1 MSQPLRVLIVDDSE
15 YDIALLKHA
24 LRRGGYDFTCE
35 VVDNPDDMRS
45 ALENQSWDV
54 ITSDHAM
61 PRFNA
66 PAALALAKELC
77 PDVPF
82 IIVSGEID
90 INLAVSLLKGGAKDY
105 IQKRELARLVPAI
118 ERDLRE
124 VELQRKHRLEDRAR
138 IAAEELFRQQN
149 EQIKLL
155 YEASQKLNS
164 TLDLGEIYQ
173 VICDFMTRIAP
184 NDGFVISA
192 FDPETQMI
200 TCRAFRADNKW
211 LDVKDFPPIPL
222 EEEGKGTQS
231 FVIRSGQ
238 SLLLNDFQARVKT
251 AQNSY
256 YVDSEKDQVVEA
268 LPPDEE
274 DYTRSALIV
283 PLKVGGIV
291 KGVIQVMSYRLNAY
305 TENQLNLLEA
315 LALHIASAE
324 QNALLYAQMQA
335 ELNDRR
341 QTEKIL
347 RESEDKLR
355 KAQHFA
361 HMGSWTWNIKTDQ
374 LDWSDEMYQIFD
386 VDKATFSGSLPDV
399 IAQAIHP
406 QDRAKVEQSNQLVVN
421 EGKPIPLEYR
431 IVGRDGTVRVVW
443 GEAGELIL
451 DEAGSPAFL
460 SGTVLDITEHKQ
472 AEEQIRRLNA
482 ELEQHVADRTA
493 QLTAANQELEAFSY
507 SVSHDLRA
515 PLRALNGFSEALL
528 DGYSERLDEQGKHYL
543 ARIQEA
549 SRRMGQLINDLL
561 NLSRVGRAEFTRR
574 QVDLSALAR
583 TIAGELQA
591 QSPQRLVEFE
601 IADGMI
607 AEGDGNLLKIVM
619 ENLLD
624 NAYKFTG
631 QRERASIQV
640 GRVEQDGQWIYFV
653 RDNGAGFSMDYAN
666 KLFVAFQR
674 LHGENEFPG
683 IGIGLAIVQRIIH
696 RHGGRVWAEGAVDQ
710 GATFYFTLS

>member
-1 MSQPLRVLIVDDSE
+1 MSQPLRVLIVDDSQN
-15 YDIALLKHA
+15 DVTLLKHA
-24 LRRGGYDFTCE
+24 LRRGGYAVTCE
-35 VVDNPDDMRS
+35 VVDTAEAMRA
-45 ALENQSWDV
+45 ALENQTWDV
-54 ITSDHAM
+54 ITSDHVM

-66 PAALALAKELC
+66 LAALELAKEFC

-90 INLAVSLLKGGAKDY
+90 LNLAGALLKGGAKDY
-105 IQKRELARLVPAI
+105 IQKHELARLAPAI

-124 VELQRKHRLEDRAR
+124 VELKRQRQREDQARLEAQ
-138 IAAEELFRQQN
+138 ELVRQQN

-155 YEASQKLNS
+155 YEASQRLNS
-164 TLDLGEIYQ
+164 TLDLNEIYQ
-173 VICDFMTRIAP
+173 VICNFMARIAP
-184 NDGFVISA
+184 NDAFCISA
-192 FDPETQMI
+192 FDPDTQMI
-200 TCRAFRADNKW
+200 TCRAFRSDNKW
-211 LDVKDFPPIPL
+211 LDVSVFPPILL

-238 SLLLNDFQARVKT
+238 PLLLNDFQARVKT
-251 AQNSY
+251 SQSSY
-256 YVDSEKDQVVEA
+256 FVDAENDQVVEE

-283 PLKVGGIV
+283 PLKVGGRV
-291 KGVIQVMSYRLNAY
+291 TGVIQVMSYRLNAY
-305 TENQLNLLEA
+305 TENQLNMLEA

-324 QNALLYAQMQA
+324 QNALLYAQVQA
-335 ELNDRR
+335 ELNERK

-361 HMGSWTWNIKTDQ
+361 HMGSWTWDIKTNQ
-374 LDWSDEMYQIFD
+374 LDWSDEMYRIFD

-399 IAQAIHP
+399 IARAIHP
-406 QDRAKVEQSNQLVVN
+406 EDRAKVEHSNRSVA
-421 EGKPIPLEYR
+421 EKGRPIPVEYR
-431 IVGRDGTVRVVW
+431 IVWRDGTVRVVW

-451 DEAGSPAFL
+451 DEAGAPAFL
-460 SGTVLDITEHKQ
+460 SGTVLDITERKQ
-472 AEEQIRRLNA
+472 VEEQIRRLNA
-482 ELEQHVADRTA
+482 ELEQHVAERTA
-493 QLTAANQELEAFSY
+493 QLTAANQELEAFAY

-528 DGYSERLDEQGKHYL
+528 ESYTDQLDEQGKHYL

-549 SRRMGQLINDLL
+549 AKRMGQLINDLL
-561 NLSRVGRAEFTRR
+561 SLSRVARAEFICR
-574 QVDLSALAR
+574 QVDLSALAH
-583 TIAGELQA
+583 TIAGDLKAQA
-591 QSPQRLVEFE
+591 PQRLAEFE
-601 IADGMI
+601 ITDGMI
-607 AEGDGNLLKIVM
+607 VEGDGNLLKIAM

-631 QRERASIQV
+631 QRERALIQV
-640 GRVEQDGQWIYFV
+640 GRIEQNGKPVYFV
-653 RDNGAGFSMDYAN
+653 RDNGAGFSMEYAN

-674 LHGENEFPG
+674 LHSEREFPG

-696 RHGGRVWAEGAVDQ
+696 RHGGRVWAEGVVEQ
-710 GATFYFTLS
+710 GATFYFTLG